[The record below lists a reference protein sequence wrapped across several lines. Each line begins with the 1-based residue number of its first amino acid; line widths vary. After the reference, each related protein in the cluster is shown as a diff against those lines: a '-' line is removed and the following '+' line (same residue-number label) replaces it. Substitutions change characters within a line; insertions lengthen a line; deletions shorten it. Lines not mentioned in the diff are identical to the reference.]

1 MLKNIGLTFNS
12 TLRHGNLL
20 GDFKPVTHML
30 SQTLF
35 QGLLLWK
42 KIGEGNVV
50 YCPNLNKTQDIN
62 LVNTVK
68 AIENMRYN
76 FRVLFTFWHC

>member
-1 MLKNIGLTFNS
+1 
-12 TLRHGNLL
+12 
-20 GDFKPVTHML
+20 ML

-62 LVNTVK
+62 VVNTVK
-68 AIENMRYN
+68 ATENMKYN
-76 FRVLFTFWHC
+76 FGVRLTCHCQAAFLSGEDDKDLWVSHLMI